1 MEILIDQTLALWAN
15 LFAGVMVRDSM
26 MDNFIIIGAILAGML
41 VVGWLFAETFGVNEN
56 EEWNF

>member
-41 VVGWLFAETFGVNEN
+41 VVGWLFAEMFGVNEN